1 MTGFTLDDIR
11 TVVRE
16 ELERRF
22 GPRPVVTIVDAA
34 DPCEECGAPML
45 ASDTVCTEC
54 GASYE
59 HVDPAD
65 LDQGDGS

>member
-1 MTGFTLDDIR
+1 LDDIR

-16 ELERRF
+16 EIERRF
-22 GPRPVVTIVDAA
+22 GIRPAVTIVDATPA
-34 DPCEECGAPML
+34 DPCDECGAGML